1 MSVVNKM
8 LRDLDSRRSGG
19 HGIDYAGTPGP
30 ARGVAAVADL
40 APAPRR
46 LRGWPLAGL
55 LAALLVGAAS
65 LGGWWSQQQPV
76 QPPDRAAPAVAVV
89 RAPGALSTTVANS
102 AAPQSPP
109 APVLHQ
115 PANQSVP
122 VAAALALPVVATPPR
137 DPPEPKFFRMETA
150 LRSLPKNRSDAAGP
164 APTPSASVPSPVER
178 PASVKVV
185 PRVTAEV
192 PAPVAT
198 SARRQAATAELMEQA
213 QRLWNSGS
221 REAAI
226 GLLRDAALLAERDPG
241 EGARPGSP
249 ALISLVRELV
259 RMELAQGHVEPA
271 LERLVRLEGALAG
284 EADLWALR
292 GNAAQRLGR
301 HRESAEAYLA
311 ALKLRPD
318 QPRWMLGAAVSLAAD
333 GQTPAAETWAHRA
346 RERGALTPELA
357 AYLRQ
362 LGVRTVE
369 Q

>member
-8 LRDLDSRRSGG
+8 LRDLDSRRPDGRGVDHASML
-19 HGIDYAGTPGP
+19 GP

-46 LRGWPLAGL
+46 WRAWPVAGV
-55 LAALLVGAAS
+55 LAALLVAAAS
-65 LGGWWSQQQPV
+65 LGGWWSWQRPV
-76 QPPDRAAPAVAVV
+76 PPLDRAAPAVAVV
-89 RAPGALSTTVANS
+89 RAPSASSMTAAS
-102 AAPQSPP
+102 AAAPLSPQ

-115 PANQSVP
+115 PANQPEP
-122 VAAALALPVVATPPR
+122 VAATHALSVVATPPR
-137 DPPEPKFFRMETA
+137 DLPAPKFFRMETA
-150 LRSLPKNRSDAAGP
+150 LRSVPKGRSDAAVSAP
-164 APTPSASVPSPVER
+164 APSVPASSPVER
-178 PASVKVV
+178 PALARVA
-185 PRVTAEV
+185 PRAIADA
-192 PAPVAT
+192 PAVQA
-198 SARRQAATAELMEQA
+198 AAQRQAAAAELMEQA
-213 QRLWNSGS
+213 QRLWTSGS

-226 GLLRDAALLAERDPG
+226 GLLRDAAGLAERSQGD
-241 EGARPGSP
+241 GARPGSLG
-249 ALISLVRELV
+249 LISLVRELV
-259 RMELAQGHVEPA
+259 RMELAEGHVSQA

-333 GQTPAAETWAHRA
+333 GQTQAAASWAHRA

-362 LGVRTVE
+362 LGVSLTDK
-369 Q
+369 